1 MDAPH
6 RRTTV
11 STTSHDTH
19 LSAERIQALLDGA
32 LPSRERRRAEEH
44 LASCGR
50 CASEVA
56 RWRAVFEELD
66 ELPRLVPHEGF
77 RARVMAEVEIPEPAP
92 LAARA
97 RAFVRRLVPTVP
109 GFAHPPDEDLQD
121 LAEGTL
127 PDRVAVRVRRHVD
140 GCPSC
145 AGELAAWQALLG
157 RLDGLERLDPG
168 EEFSREV
175 MATWRLEQALDG
187 LGHLEPGEGFAA
199 RVMAGVRIPEPA
211 PAPAPSRIRDRL
223 LAAARS
229 LAPRTRRAWAA
240 LSGVAVTPVVTVA
253 LVVWAVFSSPAVT
266 PGALLAFTGW
276 KAAELAAAGWT
287 AVSGWI
293 VESAGGFLLW
303 EALASLF
310 GAPGTVAAA
319 ALAVAA
325 GTLVSLWVLYRNLI
339 ATHAVDGRYA
349 RAQS

>member
-1 MDAPH
+1 
-6 RRTTV
+6 V
-11 STTSHDTH
+11 STTPHDTH
-19 LSAERIQALLDGA
+19 LSAERIQAFLDGA

-50 CASEVA
+50 CASEAA

-77 RARVMAEVEIPEPAP
+77 QSRVMAEVEIPEPAP
-92 LAARA
+92 LVTRA
-97 RAFVRRLVPTVP
+97 LTLVTSLVPALP

-121 LAEGTL
+121 LAEGAL
-127 PDRVAVRVRRHVD
+127 PDRVAARVRRHVD
-140 GCPSC
+140 GCASC
-145 AGELAAWQALLG
+145 AGELASWQALLG
-157 RLDGLERLDPG
+157 RLDGLEHLDPG

-175 MATWRLEQALDG
+175 MATWGLEQALGG

-211 PAPAPSRIRDRL
+211 PAPSPAPSGVRDRL

-240 LSGVAVTPVVTVA
+240 LSGVAVAPAVTVG

-266 PGALLAFTGW
+266 PGALLAFAGW
-276 KAAELAAAGWT
+276 KAAELAAAGWA
-287 AVSGWI
+287 AVSGFA

-303 EALASLF
+303 ETLAPLL

-325 GTLVSLWVLYRNLI
+325 GTLVSFWVLYRNLI